1 MSQSVGYTSFQGVG
15 GHGSLLSGCGHILKP
30 LAAGDSRSAREA
42 AFYKALGA
50 ASPLAPFAPAFFGVR
65 EVCGVPHLEL
75 EDLTARF
82 SLPCVLDVKMGSR
95 STGLDAPP
103 EKVAREAAKWPPQA
117 RLGLRFSGMRVGWR
131 EGAGGEPQWR
141 ACRGEALRGGLPDDG
156 GDAAPAAALREFLG
170 GGKGR
175 PLRRDVVPPLLARLA
190 ALQLWFST
198 QSQFRFFGSS
208 LLLVYDGDGGAH
220 APGGDGGGAAAAVA
234 QPPPPPVELRMIDF
248 AHVWDAGEEARP
260 GCDEGY
266 LLGLETLAR
275 ALRGLLIEAEATAA
289 APR

>member
-1 MSQSVGYTSFQGVG
+1 MYTAFQGVG
-15 GHGSLLSGCGHILKP
+15 GHGSLLSGCGRVLKP
-30 LAAGDSRSAREA
+30 LAAGDSRSTREA
-42 AFYKALGA
+42 AFYEALGA
-50 ASPLAPFAPAFFGVR
+50 ARCAPALAPFVPAFFGVR

-95 STGLDAPP
+95 STGPDAPP
-103 EKVAREAAKWPPQA
+103 DKVAREAAKWPPQA

-131 EGAGGEPQWR
+131 EGAGGEPRWR
-141 ACRGEALRGGLPDDG
+141 ERTGEALRGSLPDDG

-170 GGKGR
+170 GGGERR

-190 ALQLWFST
+190 ALRAWFLM

-208 LLLVYDGDGGAH
+208 LLLVYDGDGGA
-220 APGGDGGGAAAAVA
+220 APGGGAAA
-234 QPPPPPVELRMIDF
+234 QPPPPPPVELRMIDF
-248 AHVWDAGEEARP
+248 AHVWDAGEEAP
-260 GCDEGY
+260 AGCDEGY

-275 ALRGLLIEAEATAA
+275 ALRALLLEEEAPESSEA
-289 APR
+289 APS